1 MQALDERGV
10 PKTEHPMRAGMR
22 TVPDWESA
30 RIFLEVVRAGSFRR
44 ASQRCG
50 QSVNALRGR
59 VKDLEK
65 ALDVTLL
72 TRHVD
77 GVRTTVEGENVLA
90 GIAQMEAASFGL
102 LRAREHTATLSGEV
116 RLAVTEGLGT
126 FWIAPRLVEF
136 QRANPNL
143 LVDVNCAMKS
153 ADVLRMEAD
162 LAIQIT
168 RPTAPDLIV
177 TKIGRLH
184 LVLFAARSYL
194 QTFGTP
200 KTTKDLAQ
208 HRILIQ
214 SDDNVQWRKLY
225 DRLFPGVPAVGL
237 VALRTNV
244 SSAHYWS
251 IAKGAGIGMLPT
263 YGQAIGAELVP
274 LDLGVHETVDIWL
287 TYHPDARRIERVSR
301 MIDWA
306 IKSFSSQEFPW
317 FRDEFIHPNEL
328 AAAYRG
334 EPLVNMFA
342 GFGGGS
348 QGQFS
353 GPSEAPAQNAAASN
367 GRAPVRRSRQK

>member
-1 MQALDERGV
+1 MHTADERGV
-10 PKTEHPMRAGMR
+10 PQAEHPMRAGSRNM
-22 TVPDWESA
+22 PDWESA

-44 ASQRCG
+44 ASEKCN
-50 QSVNALRGR
+50 QSVNALRRR
-59 VKDLEK
+59 VKDLE
-65 ALDVTLL
+65 DVLGSTLL

-77 GVRTTVEGENVLA
+77 GIRTTEEGENVLA
-90 GIAQMEAASFGL
+90 AIMQMEAASFGL
-102 LRAREHTATLSGEV
+102 LRASEHGASLSGEV

-162 LAIQIT
+162 IAIQIT
-168 RPTAPDLIV
+168 RPTAPDLRV
-177 TKIGRLH
+177 VKLGRLH
-184 LVLFAARSYL
+184 FVPFAARSYL
-194 QTFGTP
+194 QTFGVP
-200 KTTKDLAQ
+200 KTAQDLTK

-225 DRLFPGVPAVGL
+225 DRLFPGLPAVGL

-251 IAKGAGIGMLPT
+251 IAKGAGIGVLPT
-263 YGQAIGAELVP
+263 YAQAIGAQLVP
-274 LDLGVHETVDIWL
+274 LDLGIHETVDIWL
-287 TYHPDARRIERVSR
+287 TYHPDARRIPRVSR

-306 IKSFSSQEFPW
+306 IKAFSPQKFPW
-317 FRDEFIHPNEL
+317 FRDEFIPPNEL

-342 GFGGGS
+342 GFGGGV
-348 QGQFS
+348 
-353 GPSEAPAQNAAASN
+353 PAQPN
-367 GRAPVRRSRQK
+367 GPPEGPVVPSSSVSAREPLSRRR